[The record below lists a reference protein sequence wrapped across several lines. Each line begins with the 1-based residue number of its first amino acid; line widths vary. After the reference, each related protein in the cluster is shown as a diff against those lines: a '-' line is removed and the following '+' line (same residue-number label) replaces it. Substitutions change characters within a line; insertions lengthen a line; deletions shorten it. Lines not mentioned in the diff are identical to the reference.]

1 MNQVKDMLLGISIIL
16 VAIILSLFIG
26 IGVVTAL
33 LVIIGIFLVLYGYFS
48 GNNNKK

>member
-48 GNNNKK
+48 DSNNKK